1 MTLSERSKPFV
12 EQGFQ
17 LNAVRHVA
25 ADEQGAAGIRHRR
38 QKLGNL
44 IVDTLLYLRQRQ
56 LHDVVRLL
64 YELML
69 KVDIGYVVNR
79 LRRTIGD
86 R

>member
-1 MTLSERSKPFV
+1 MR
-12 EQGFQ
+12 
-17 LNAVRHVA
+17 
-25 ADEQGAAGIRHRR
+25 IRHRR

>member
-17 LNAVRHVA
+17 LNAVRHVT
-25 ADEQGAAGIRHRR
+25 ADEQGAVRIRHRR

-44 IVDTLLYLRQRQ
+44 IVDALLYLRQRQ

-79 LRRTIGD
+79 LCRTIGD

>member
-1 MTLSERSKPFV
+1 MTAGKRSKPFIK
-12 EQGFQ
+12 QGFQ

-56 LHDVVRLL
+56 LHDVIGLL
-64 YELML
+64 YELMF

-79 LRRTIGD
+79 FHGTIGD